1 MAISSKKT
9 QPALS
14 KDVWITTGIFSNHYL
29 LERLANNWWKILRF
43 KENFG
48 K

>member
-1 MAISSKKT
+1 MHRNT
-9 QPALS
+9 LQQDLLR
-14 KDVWITTGIFSNHYL
+14 DVWITSGIFSNHYL

-43 KENFG
+43 KEKFG